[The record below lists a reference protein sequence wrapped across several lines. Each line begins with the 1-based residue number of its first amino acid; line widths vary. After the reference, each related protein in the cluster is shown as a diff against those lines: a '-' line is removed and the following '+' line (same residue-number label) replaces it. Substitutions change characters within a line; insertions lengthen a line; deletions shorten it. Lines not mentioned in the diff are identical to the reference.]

1 MKCYNKYYFKNLS
14 DYDVK
19 WSLYENGKE
28 AQSGLLSIGEVA
40 PRTRTQITV
49 PYQFSKLKADSEYFV
64 KIQFLLK
71 DNMPWADKNF
81 AQAERT
87 DTCERGYRT
96 SFYRHRSSRGRQT
109 GSDDD

>member
-1 MKCYNKYYFKNLS
+1 MFTLRKR
-14 DYDVK
+14 
-19 WSLYENGKE
+19 KE

-81 AQAERT
+81 AQAEEQIFVKEATARPSIAT
-87 DTCERGYRT
+87 VN
-96 SFYRHRSSRGRQT
+96 S
-109 GSDDD
+109 GSNKPPLASKQAA